1 MVRVSVL
8 APSLMSEPVPLELL
22 SVPAKVI
29 KPLVVPTVRVF
40 APKSTEDEDAPVSEA
55 TTWLAPRVRVELPLP
70 VSSSTRSVRVP
81 VGSAPRTLA
90 LSVAPLRRKVG
101 PL

>member
-1 MVRVSVL
+1 
-8 APSLMSEPVPLELL
+8 MSEPVPLELL
-22 SVPAKVI
+22 TVPAKVVA
-29 KPLVVPTVRVF
+29 PLLVPTVRVF
-40 APKSTEDEDAPVSEA
+40 DFRSTVEVVDPVSEA
-55 TTWLAPRVRVELPLP
+55 MTWLAPRVRVEVPLP

-81 VGSAPRTLA
+81 VGNAPRTLA